1 MTEDE
6 HENQIAEFHAKVDE
20 LMTREKFLVGQ
31 FNSYL
36 DGFRALVAEY
46 DIVLAKED
54 KAGIARYDLVYEGL
68 RKKMAETDKL
78 IEEVRAEYD
87 ELERHWPRRRRRTWS
102 QCFWT
107 NMIVWLLIHLRPSM
121 SHTGHSSART
131 P

>member
-54 KAGIARYDLVYEGL
+54 KAGIALYDLVYEEL

-87 ELERHWPRRRRRTWS
+87 ELERYRPLRPRRTWRS
-102 QCFWT
+102 IFWT
-107 NMIVWLLIHLRPSM
+107 
-121 SHTGHSSART
+121 SSGQVSSLKH
-131 P
+131 

>member
-46 DIVLAKED
+46 DIALAKED
-54 KAGIARYDLVYEGL
+54 KAGIARCDVVYEEL
-68 RKKMAETDKL
+68 HKKMAETDKL

-87 ELERHWPRRRRRTWS
+87 ELERHRPFRPRRPRRTWS
-102 QCFWT
+102 QFFWT
-107 NMIVWLLIHLRPSM
+107 NMIVWLRPD
-121 SHTGHSSART
+121 HSNSAG
-131 P
+131 

>member
-6 HENQIAEFHAKVDE
+6 HENQIAEFRAKVDE

-46 DIVLAKED
+46 DMALTKED
-54 KAGIARYDLVYEGL
+54 KAGIARYDLVYEEL

-78 IEEVRAEYD
+78 IEEVRAEYG
-87 ELERHWPRRRRRTWS
+87 ELERHRPLRPRRPRRTWS
-102 QCFWT
+102 QFFWT
-107 NMIVWLLIHLRPSM
+107 NMIVWLRP
-121 SHTGHSSART
+121 AA
-131 P
+131 

>member
-6 HENQIAEFHAKVDE
+6 HENQIAEFRAKVDE

-54 KAGIARYDLVYEGL
+54 KAGIALYDLVYEEL
-68 RKKMAETDKL
+68 HKKMAETDKL

-87 ELERHWPRRRRRTWS
+87 ELERYRPLRPRRTWRS
-102 QCFWT
+102 IFWT
-107 NMIVWLLIHLRPSM
+107 
-121 SHTGHSSART
+121 SSGQVSLNQRRSIGAG
-131 P
+131 PHG

>member
-6 HENQIAEFHAKVDE
+6 HESQIAEFHAKIDE

-54 KAGIARYDLVYEGL
+54 KAGIALYDLVYEEL
-68 RKKMAETDKL
+68 HKKMAETDKL

-87 ELERHWPRRRRRTWS
+87 ELEQYRPLRPRRTWRS
-102 QCFWT
+102 IFWT
-107 NMIVWLLIHLRPSM
+107 
-121 SHTGHSSART
+121 SSGQVSLKH
-131 P
+131 

>member
-6 HENQIAEFHAKVDE
+6 HGNQIAEFHAKVDE

-46 DIVLAKED
+46 EMALTKED
-54 KAGIARYDLVYEGL
+54 KAGIARYDLVYEEL
-68 RKKMAETDKL
+68 RKKMAETNKL

-87 ELERHWPRRRRRTWS
+87 ELERYRPLRPRRTWRS
-102 QCFWT
+102 IFWT
-107 NMIVWLLIHLRPSM
+107 NSGQVSLKH
-121 SHTGHSSART
+121 
-131 P
+131 

>member
-6 HENQIAEFHAKVDE
+6 HGNQIAEFHAKVDE

-36 DGFRALVAEY
+36 DRFRALVAEY
-46 DIVLAKED
+46 NIVLGKED
-54 KAGIARYDLVYEGL
+54 KAGIALYDLVYEEL
-68 RKKMAETDKL
+68 HKKMAETNKL

-87 ELERHWPRRRRRTWS
+87 ELERHRPRRPRRIWS
-102 QCFWT
+102 QFFWT

-121 SHTGHSSART
+121 SHTGHSSAR
-131 P
+131 